1 MCDASARRFGGSR
14 KVTATVHSA
23 GPSLLFQWPGAT
35 PHACPHQVVRR
46 VRAAEEPDLCMMQRS
61 DTTPNP
67 IPWPWRSLLNCQR
80 ATVVAPPFS
89 GLQDSQHVI
98 RSNSVLRLLRH
109 QAGTIRR
116 PGLIGAPAPPL
127 SRRRTVEKVCPR
139 RKSRRR
145 RRRTHLG
152 IRSQRGRAGP
162 GSNRLRPVR
171 WQLGETSL
179 KLRLGRAS
187 TAFSPDRA
195 FELHER
201 QV

>member
-1 MCDASARRFGGSR
+1 MCVHRKGCAMRPRFGGSR

-23 GPSLLFQWPGAT
+23 GPSLLFQWPGAE
-35 PHACPHQVVRR
+35 PHACPHQVVRS
-46 VRAAEEPDLCMMQRS
+46 VRAAEEPDLCVMQRS

-67 IPWPWRSLLNCQR
+67 IPWPWRPLLNCQR
-80 ATVVAPPFS
+80 ATVVAPPLS

-145 RRRTHLG
+145 PRPSTVQRLRSTRRRRVSRSTTRVSPLG
-152 IRSQRGRAGP
+152 M
-162 GSNRLRPVR
+162 
-171 WQLGETSL
+171 
-179 KLRLGRAS
+179 S
-187 TAFSPDRA
+187 TACTASSLIRIY
-195 FELHER
+195 L
-201 QV
+201 